1 MCVVAT
7 GCGGSKSP
15 EDMTEEDME
24 AALEKYETYY
34 EDDDDNPANNVDDD
48 EEEEADAT
56 ESDAEEINPFDYLNV
71 TCSGFAPMGSISL
84 SADSSAPTTITFT
97 ANQSSNLSNGD
108 IVIITAETT
117 SSSYTLSQTTQEYT
131 VSGLDSYATKID
143 DIPDDMQEKMLQQA
157 NDSITADG
165 ATWSEGNSI
174 KSLDF
179 VGYYFLKGKE
189 GFDAS
194 PYNKI
199 YCVYKVT
206 AQITGK
212 LEGDEEGTEAYA
224 SDEVYYTYF
233 RYSDIMIL
241 KDGTCTV
248 DLSQGSMSSNSIS
261 TEHGYWSW
269 GYFETYSLPGYKDL
283 DSMFNDCITQNVANY
298 EYENTVSQ

>member
-1 MCVVAT
+1 
-7 GCGGSKSP
+7 
-15 EDMTEEDME
+15 
-24 AALEKYETYY
+24 
-34 EDDDDNPANNVDDD
+34 
-48 EEEEADAT
+48 
-56 ESDAEEINPFDYLNV
+56 
-71 TCSGFAPMGSISL
+71 
-84 SADSSAPTTITFT
+84 
-97 ANQSSNLSNGD
+97 
-108 IVIITAETT
+108 
-117 SSSYTLSQTTQEYT
+117 
-131 VSGLDSYATKID
+131 
-143 DIPDDMQEKMLQQA
+143 MQEKMLQQA

-248 DLSQGSMSSNSIS
+248 DLSQGSMPSNSIS